1 MAASMAA
8 SAAAMEVLV
17 RLPGRAPLACVAASP
32 ATTAAALLRSAGAP
46 AGARAAVGGRPLA
59 PSRPVG
65 FLGRHA
71 VVDVYVRLAGGAGD
85 EEEEDD
91 GATVGTAPNESASGG
106 GAAAAA
112 PGDDDDVNY
121 NNMTPEAVF
130 EKFDTDNSGRI
141 NLEEFKV
148 MLGKLKI
155 NMSSAK
161 ALKYFKMCD
170 ADDSGEIDFDE
181 FKVALFAC
189 DPNGGNPIGFSPN
202 ALLMP
207 QDAFEMFD
215 EDGTGQGGK
224 RERNSQLQRL
234 LSRPFSTRFG

>member
-1 MAASMAA
+1 MEAAS
-8 SAAAMEVLV
+8 SAAMEVLV
-17 RLPGRAPLACVAASP
+17 RLPGRGPLACVAASP
-32 ATTAAALLRSAGAP
+32 ATTAAALLRS
-46 AGARAAVGGRPLA
+46 
-59 PSRPVG
+59 
-65 FLGRHA
+65 
-71 VVDVYVRLAGGAGD
+71 
-85 EEEEDD
+85 
-91 GATVGTAPNESASGG
+91 
-106 GAAAAA
+106 AAAA

-202 ALLMP
+202 ARLMP

-215 EDGTGQGGK
+215 EDGTGQGSK